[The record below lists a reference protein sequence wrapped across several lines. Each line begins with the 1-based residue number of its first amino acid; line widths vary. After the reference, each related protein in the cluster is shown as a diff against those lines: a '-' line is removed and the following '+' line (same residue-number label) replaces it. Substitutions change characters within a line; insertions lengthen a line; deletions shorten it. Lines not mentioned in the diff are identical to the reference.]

1 LPPACNDH
9 DLVTI
14 GCNLWL
20 TLTGKSG
27 EIEEHAMTV
36 YTRRSFFG
44 FSAAAAVSMAAP
56 AFALDAPD
64 DPFKLPPR
72 NIKDTPPEFRRTVV
86 TYPTKQFPGTII
98 IDTSARHL
106 YLVLQGGMAI
116 RYGIAVGRDGFRWA
130 GMADVQRKIMWPKWT
145 PPKEMIERK
154 PELSKWAG
162 GMPGG
167 PENPLGA
174 RALYLFRDGRDTM
187 YRIHG
192 TNEPKSIGKAASSG
206 CIRMFNED
214 VIELYRRAPIGS
226 RVLVYSE
233 GL

>member
-1 LPPACNDH
+1 
-9 DLVTI
+9 
-14 GCNLWL
+14 
-20 TLTGKSG
+20 
-27 EIEEHAMTV
+27 MTDFS
-36 YTRRSFFG
+36 RRNFLG
-44 FSAAAAVSMAAP
+44 LAAGVMATPITSAW
-56 AFALDAPD
+56 ALESSD
-64 DPFKLPPR
+64 DPYQLPSQSTK
-72 NIKDTPPEFRRTVV
+72 NTPKEFLRTVV
-86 TYPTKQFPGTII
+86 NYQTKQYPGTII

-106 YLVLQGGMAI
+106 FIVLEGGKAI

-130 GMADVQRKIMWPKWT
+130 GMADVARKVMWPKWT

-154 PELSKWAG
+154 PELAKWKT

-174 RALYLFRDGRDTM
+174 RALYLFRDGRDTL

-192 TNEPKSIGKAASSG
+192 TNEPSSIGKAASSG
-206 CIRMFNED
+206 CIRMFNQD
-214 VIELYRRAPIGS
+214 IVELYRRTPVGS